1 MVVEGGF
8 GLVVGG
14 VVLLGRVEV
23 ELIPG
28 VVFVGAVLPIGGV
41 VPGVVLGVVPGVVL
55 GVVPGVMLGV
65 VPGVVPGKVV
75 GALGGQIVV
84 ATDAVL
90 EEAPGKVEF
99 VLDEGLEVLIPG
111 EVEALELVV
120 EGVVVVTGHVVVGV
134 VEVGRAEG
142 KVELVLGVLW
152 ALLAFGAEG
161 DWLPGTTGVGVTAP
175 VDGDWAAAIPTAR
188 QSIVAIRIARVFMR
202 VSPGLRILRV
212 GWLANR
218 CSCSE
223 EGKPEFRRGHLGV
236 VAQTSLKIAFDVGP
250 VGISEDFFDPGIALE
265 PDHLKVENARGDAI
279 RRARHVE
286 RLVER
291 GGEDVVMKLV
301 LVRPPVYENEIG
313 IDAAVHADETDA
325 IGIRRHSVRGQH
337 QPR

>member
-65 VPGVVPGKVV
+65 IPEVLDGVVPVGVPGRVV

-134 VEVGRAEG
+134 VE
-142 KVELVLGVLW
+142 
-152 ALLAFGAEG
+152 
-161 DWLPGTTGVGVTAP
+161 
-175 VDGDWAAAIPTAR
+175 DG
-188 QSIVAIRIARVFMR
+188 
-202 VSPGLRILRV
+202 
-212 GWLANR
+212 
-218 CSCSE
+218 
-223 EGKPEFRRGHLGV
+223 
-236 VAQTSLKIAFDVGP
+236 
-250 VGISEDFFDPGIALE
+250 
-265 PDHLKVENARGDAI
+265 
-279 RRARHVE
+279 
-286 RLVER
+286 
-291 GGEDVVMKLV
+291 
-301 LVRPPVYENEIG
+301 
-313 IDAAVHADETDA
+313 
-325 IGIRRHSVRGQH
+325 
-337 QPR
+337 